1 MRAPSKTAS
10 TAWGT
15 YLRKLRLK
23 TRVAQRKWRPRGPMA
38 QQAFAVWL
46 AKQSGVP
53 FSWRAYVE
61 WERGTRVAGAKT
73 QAALREYLATA
84 ELPFEE

>member
-1 MRAPSKTAS
+1 
-10 TAWGT
+10 
-15 YLRKLRLK
+15 
-23 TRVAQRKWRPRGPMA
+23 MA

-73 QAALREYLATA
+73 QAALRLYLAMA
-84 ELPFEE
+84 KLPFEE